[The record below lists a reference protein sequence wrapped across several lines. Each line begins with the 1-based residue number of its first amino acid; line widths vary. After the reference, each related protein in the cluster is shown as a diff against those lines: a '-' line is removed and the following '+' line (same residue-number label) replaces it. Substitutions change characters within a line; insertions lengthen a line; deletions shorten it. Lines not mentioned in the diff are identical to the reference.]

1 MKRPLGVIVV
11 AILMFMGGGV
21 LAVGSWMYFLLGAAA
36 VTAGAEGPMSRL
48 FSDMGTI
55 GVAIF
60 AILAAAYLILA
71 ISIFR
76 LVYWARVAAIV
87 SIGFGLLF
95 AIIGILVSFPRPDM
109 MVFGWQLFVIAA
121 DIWILAYLMRPHVR
135 EVFNVERVVAQT

>member
-1 MKRPLGVIVV
+1 MKRPFGVTVV
-11 AILMFMGGGV
+11 AILMFIGGGV
-21 LAVGSWMYFLLGAAA
+21 LAVGSLMYFLLGAVA

-60 AILAAAYLILA
+60 VTLAAAYLILA

-76 LVYWARVAAIV
+76 LVCWARLASIV
-87 SIGFGLLF
+87 SIAFGLFF